1 VCLVAAAC
9 AALPDIDYVGWPFP
23 HRSITHSIV
32 FAVGVAV
39 AAAFVL
45 FRSPEWKQDR
55 ARIAVAL
62 GLAAL
67 SHSVL
72 DGLSSYS
79 FGIEYFAPFSSQRFR
94 LAWTPLGNA
103 QGHLASQLLQ
113 EFIVVL
119 LPALV
124 LGWLAFRLGRRRRPN
139 ITVSAIVLSRHGRP
153 AWDYRTPIPGRD
165 FAGWRRMRKRRSI
178 NKPRAVTSVR
188 LSAARRSC
196 RRHRRSSTRPTSHP
210 STPVTTGGIFR
221 RTCRLLSVK
230 IRCLPAFG
238 L

>member
-1 VCLVAAAC
+1 MPTPISHAVVGFAVAAWTQRPPPTHRVCRVAAAC

-39 AAAFVL
+39 VAAFVF
-45 FRSPEWKQDR
+45 FRRPEWKQDR

-67 SHSVL
+67 SHGVL

-79 FGIEYFAPFSSQRFR
+79 FGIEYFAPFSSQRYR

-113 EFIVVL
+113 ELIVVL
-119 LPALV
+119 LPAVV
-124 LGWLAFRLGRRRRPN
+124 LGWLAFRLRGRQRPPN
-139 ITVSAIVLSRHGRP
+139 I
-153 AWDYRTPIPGRD
+153 
-165 FAGWRRMRKRRSI
+165 
-178 NKPRAVTSVR
+178 
-188 LSAARRSC
+188 AA
-196 RRHRRSSTRPTSHP
+196 
-210 STPVTTGGIFR
+210 
-221 RTCRLLSVK
+221 
-230 IRCLPAFG
+230 A
-238 L
+238 